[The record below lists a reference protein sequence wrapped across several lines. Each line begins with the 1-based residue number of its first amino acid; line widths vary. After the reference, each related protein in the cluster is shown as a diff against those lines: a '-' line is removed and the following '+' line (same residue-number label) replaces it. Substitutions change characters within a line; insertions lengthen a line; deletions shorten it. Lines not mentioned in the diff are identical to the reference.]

1 MGLADKQGPPQSG
14 SGPPGGGYMQQA
26 APPGYGNG
34 FARSEP
40 YGKGAPPMALA
51 MYGHPKG
58 SGKGSSLKDEFLL
71 PNMPQR
77 IAQAEPNSK
86 LYVKN
91 VPLYADDLYL
101 YRVFAP
107 FGTVLNVKC
116 TNKQALWAVGFVQY
130 QYAVEAQSAI
140 AGVNGQ
146 PLADG
151 TVLEVSVKTQKVGL

>member
-1 MGLADKQGPPQSG
+1 MGPPMDEASFRSYFAIYGNIVEVVLNQAKRFGFVSYSKPNEAQLAINGLKGVNIDGDISTFNIKLADKQGPPQSG
-14 SGPPGGGYMQQA
+14 SGPPGGSFMQQT

-40 YGKGAPPMALA
+40 YGKGGPPMALA

-58 SGKGSSLKDEFLL
+58 NGKGSSLKDEFLL

-91 VPLYADDLYL
+91 VPL
-101 YRVFAP
+101 
-107 FGTVLNVKC
+107 
-116 TNKQALWAVGFVQY
+116 
-130 QYAVEAQSAI
+130 
-140 AGVNGQ
+140 
-146 PLADG
+146 
-151 TVLEVSVKTQKVGL
+151 